1 MAKAD
6 IWMPLFIGDYLA
18 DTTRLTTEQ
27 HGAYL
32 LLIMDYWRNGAPPD
46 DDSILANI
54 TKMQQRDWKKIKSS
68 VMRFFTLENEKW
80 NHARIEKE
88 LEDAANGKKKAGEKA
103 KKAAEAR
110 WSKASNEHANYDATS
125 NAPSISQAMHEECP
139 SQSQSPLLKPIK
151 SKAESATASRL
162 PADWVPSQAD
172 EDFLRTER
180 QDLRLEATASRF
192 RDYWI
197 AQPGVKG
204 RKVDW
209 SATWRNW
216 VRNERTQTP
225 ARASPM
231 HQTPNE
237 KAKAWADQVTGKIKN
252 DQRTPNFK
260 DINTIDGSVTD
271 IA

>member
-54 TKMQQRDWKKIKSS
+54 TKMQQRDWKKIKHA
-68 VMRFFTLENEKW
+68 VLTFFTLVDGAW
-80 NHARIEKE
+80 THSRIEKE
-88 LEDAANGKKKAGEKA
+88 LEDAAAGKKKAEEKA

-110 WSKASNEHANYDATS
+110 WGKASPEHTNS
-125 NAPSISQAMHEECP
+125 NAPSNATSINQALHKECP
-139 SQSQSPLLKPIK
+139 SQSPSPSLKPLK
-151 SKAESATASRL
+151 SKTESATASRL
-162 PADWVPSQAD
+162 PADWVPSP
-172 EDFLRTER
+172 EDIAFCEIER
-180 QDLRLEATASRF
+180 PELNVEATAHSF

-197 AQPGVKG
+197 AVPGVKG

-209 SATWRNW
+209 AATWRNW
-216 VRNERTQTP
+216 VRNERATKMQIAQLRNSAP
-225 ARASPM
+225 QDLDAAR
-231 HQTPNE
+231 
-237 KAKAWADQVTGKIKN
+237 KAADQEAMRRLGFDDVEDGMV
-252 DQRTPNFK
+252 
-260 DINTIDGSVTD
+260 ING
-271 IA
+271 